1 MSTSHRSRSTG
12 ETWRAWLPPGAPDPP
27 DEQLMTRAAFVAA
40 LQARLPAFTES
51 TLLAWQR
58 AGTMPRPIRRPF
70 RGAIQALYPRWLL
83 ALAVTI
89 PTLHEEG
96 VALPEIGARLR
107 DAAGAQLAAT
117 TEAATGE
124 PNVIYRAAEPDAF
137 AALLATAAARF
148 EALTG
153 RPALRLELIVT
164 DGDGDRDTFAYP
176 A

>member
-40 LQARLPAFTES
+40 LQARLPAFTEA

-58 AGTMPRPIRRPF
+58 AGALPRPIRR
-70 RGAIQALYPRWLL
+70 RVHGALQLLYPRWLL
-83 ALAVTI
+83 ELAVTI
-89 PTLHEEG
+89 PTLHDEG
-96 VALPEIGARLR
+96 TSWAEIGARLR

-153 RPALRLELIVT
+153 RPALRLELTVT